1 VSSADAA
8 LFFDPSPLYKI
19 GSDEEQITYDEYLGD
34 YKGKNPVV
42 ILFPYITAGTL
53 AS

>member
-19 GSDEEQITYDEYLGD
+19 GSDEEQITSIAYLGR

-42 ILFPYITAGTL
+42 ILFPCITAGTL

>member
-1 VSSADAA
+1 VPSGDAA
-8 LFFDPSPLYKI
+8 LFFDPAPLYKI
-19 GSDEEQITYDEYLGD
+19 GGDEEQITSVVYLGG

>member
-1 VSSADAA
+1 VSSGDAA
-8 LFFDPSPLYKI
+8 LFFDPSPLYKV
-19 GSDEEQITYDEYLGD
+19 GSDEEQITSVPYLGD

-42 ILFPYITAGTL
+42 ILFPYLTAGTL